1 MYKFSWCRSL
11 VRSSMTHI
19 ATGGCGLAALCV
31 VACGNHTVRPT
42 ANQMP
47 VATRVVLDKD
57 IRCKFQRVT
66 GSNVAIRVCTTRLQ
80 REQAEESA
88 KEMRTTLS
96 NEAGVNCGAPPGCAQ
111 R

>member
-1 MYKFSWCRSL
+1 M
-11 VRSSMTHI
+11 
-19 ATGGCGLAALCV
+19 
-31 VACGNHTVRPT
+31 VACGNNAVRPAAT
-42 ANQMP
+42 QVP
-47 VATRVVLDKD
+47 VATQAPVATQVALDKD
-57 IRCKFQRVT
+57 IQCKFQRVT

-88 KEMRTTLS
+88 REIRAALS